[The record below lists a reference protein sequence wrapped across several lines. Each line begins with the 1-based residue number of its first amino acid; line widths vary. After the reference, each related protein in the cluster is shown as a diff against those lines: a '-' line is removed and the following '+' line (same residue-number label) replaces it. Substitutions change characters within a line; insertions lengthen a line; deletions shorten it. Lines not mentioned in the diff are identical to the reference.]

1 MPESLRAQLPFLE
14 ERQKPSVD
22 EGGLASAT
30 ASSDQAHL
38 DDLSREVF
46 GVLGIPLDALDLEAV
61 LRRID
66 LSVDARAPFW
76 LSTPNVN
83 FLMMSRSDEEF
94 RESLLMSDFCPVD
107 GMPLVWIARL
117 LGIPIRERVSGSDIF
132 DALRSRGALDRRLSV
147 FLFGGA
153 EGVAE
158 NLQHTLNLEEGG
170 LACVGVL
177 NPGFGSISEMSSDS
191 ILESINSS
199 EAALLTVFLSAKKA
213 QGWLLRNHDRLEV
226 PFRAQFGA
234 TINWQ
239 AGSVKRAPRWVQRLG
254 FEWLWR
260 VKEEPYLWRRYWNDG
275 LGLLSVVLTCVLPL
289 SVRNLLNR
297 LTEPGGI
304 LTIDRKDGQ
313 HSVVI
318 NLSGPATSRHTH
330 SAIDCFRSALEAQ
343 KTIVIDVSN
352 IRMIDPRFFGLLLM
366 VRKGSIRQGS
376 NLEFVGATARIRKIF
391 QLNGFEFLLDAK
403 STRLIASSDNSEINN
418 DEVFVHGTLGTVAL

>member
-1 MPESLRAQLPFLE
+1 
-14 ERQKPSVD
+14 
-22 EGGLASAT
+22 
-30 ASSDQAHL
+30 
-38 DDLSREVF
+38 
-46 GVLGIPLDALDLEAV
+46 
-61 LRRID
+61 
-66 LSVDARAPFW
+66 
-76 LSTPNVN
+76 
-83 FLMMSRSDEEF
+83 MSRSDEEF

-132 DALRSRGALDRRLSV
+132 DALRSRGGLGRRLSV

-158 NLQHTLNLEEGG
+158 KVRDTLDLEEGG

-177 NPGFGSISEMSSDS
+177 NPGFGSISEISSDS
-191 ILESINSS
+191 ILQSINSS
-199 EAALLTVFLSAKKA
+199 KAALLTVFLSAKKA

-260 VKEEPYLWRRYWNDG
+260 IKEEPYLWRRYWNDG

-318 NLSGPATSRHTH
+318 NLSGPATSRHTQ

-376 NLEFVGATARIRKIF
+376 NLEFVGATARIRKMF

-403 STRLIASSDNSEINN
+403 S
-418 DEVFVHGTLGTVAL
+418 

>member
-1 MPESLRAQLPFLE
+1 MPKSPRAPLAFRE
-14 ERQKPSVD
+14 ERQKLNIHNV
-22 EGGLASAT
+22 GLSSA
-30 ASSDQAHL
+30 APSSDQAHLL

-46 GVLGIPLDALDLEAV
+46 GVLGMPLDALDLKAV
-61 LRRID
+61 LRHID
-66 LSVDARAPFW
+66 LSVDARAPFL

-132 DALRSRGALDRRLSV
+132 DALRSRGASDRRLSV

-158 NLQHTLNLEEGG
+158 NLRHTLNVEEGG

-177 NPGFGSISEMSSDS
+177 NPGFGSISEISSDS
-191 ILESINSS
+191 ILQSINSS
-199 EAALLTVFLSAKKA
+199 KAALLTVFLSAKKA

-239 AGSVKRAPRWVQRLG
+239 AGSVKRAPRWVQRLGFEWLWRVKEG

-318 NLSGPATSRHTH
+318 KLSGPATSRHTH

-376 NLEFVGATARIRKIF
+376 NLEFVGGVDPP
-391 QLNGFEFLLDAK
+391 GFE
-403 STRLIASSDNSEINN
+403 SRICWRNGSDQENIPTER
-418 DEVFVHGTLGTVAL
+418 V

>member
-1 MPESLRAQLPFLE
+1 M
-14 ERQKPSVD
+14 
-22 EGGLASAT
+22 
-30 ASSDQAHL
+30 
-38 DDLSREVF
+38 
-46 GVLGIPLDALDLEAV
+46 PLDALDLPAV

-66 LSVDARAPFW
+66 SAVDARAPFL

-132 DALRSRGALDRRLSV
+132 DALRSREAHDRRLSV

-158 NLQHTLNLEEGG
+158 NLQHTLNVEEGG
-170 LACVGVL
+170 LACVGAL

-199 EAALLTVFLSAKKA
+199 EAALLAVFLSAKKA

-239 AGSVKRAPRWVQRLG
+239 AGSVKRAPKWVQRLG

-260 VKEEPYLWRRYWNDG
+260 VKEEPYLWRDRK
-275 LGLLSVVLTCVLPL
+275 SVV
-289 SVRNLLNR
+289 
-297 LTEPGGI
+297 
-304 LTIDRKDGQ
+304 
-313 HSVVI
+313 
-318 NLSGPATSRHTH
+318 
-330 SAIDCFRSALEAQ
+330 
-343 KTIVIDVSN
+343 
-352 IRMIDPRFFGLLLM
+352 
-366 VRKGSIRQGS
+366 
-376 NLEFVGATARIRKIF
+376 
-391 QLNGFEFLLDAK
+391 
-403 STRLIASSDNSEINN
+403 
-418 DEVFVHGTLGTVAL
+418 

>member
-1 MPESLRAQLPFLE
+1 
-14 ERQKPSVD
+14 
-22 EGGLASAT
+22 
-30 ASSDQAHL
+30 
-38 DDLSREVF
+38 
-46 GVLGIPLDALDLEAV
+46 
-61 LRRID
+61 
-66 LSVDARAPFW
+66 
-76 LSTPNVN
+76 
-83 FLMMSRSDEEF
+83 
-94 RESLLMSDFCPVD
+94 
-107 GMPLVWIARL
+107 
-117 LGIPIRERVSGSDIF
+117 
-132 DALRSRGALDRRLSV
+132 
-147 FLFGGA
+147 
-153 EGVAE
+153 
-158 NLQHTLNLEEGG
+158 
-170 LACVGVL
+170 
-177 NPGFGSISEMSSDS
+177 
-191 ILESINSS
+191 
-199 EAALLTVFLSAKKA
+199 
-213 QGWLLRNHDRLEV
+213 LLRNHDRLEV

-289 SVRNLLNR
+289 AVRHLLNR
-297 LTEPGGI
+297 MTEPGGI

-318 NLSGPATSRHTH
+318 NLSGPATSRHTQ

-352 IRMIDPRFFGLLLM
+352 IRIIDPRFFGLLLM